1 MAVEQLTGV
10 RTDSVI
16 ILKDPLTS
24 ENAAGNQMGYLRS
37 LPYLFQEGIVQYT
50 FPPGWLR
57 RMSNET
63 FDEVLQE
70 KGDEDNSWFE
80 YCALPDFPFNY
91 TILDQKK
98 TANDL
103 SFHHICQITNQETD
117 EYSSAR
123 TTHKLLRAY
132 LDGRIEELF
141 LVTDRASFSLSDTT
155 THKPLREELDHAE
168 VLSYEKIA
176 KQYIRSQF
184 GSQSIPFAKTLNI
197 WLHHAADDYR
207 DVMGRQPQRIGDLF
221 EFDVLEPGIRTWDLF
236 EFLSTEV
243 SRDSIEH
250 INAVVRPWIESDITK
265 VEANIRNA
273 LQEFDYDREA
283 VRTFRETGDRSA

>member
-1 MAVEQLTGV
+1 MAVEQVTGV

-70 KGDEDNSWFE
+70 TEKEDDPWFE
-80 YCALPDFPFNY
+80 YRALPGFPFRY
-91 TILDQKK
+91 TILDQKM
-98 TANDL
+98 TADNL
-103 SFHHICQITNQETD
+103 SFQHVCQITNQETD

-123 TTHKLLRAY
+123 TTHKLLRSY
-132 LDGRIEELF
+132 MEGRIEELF
-141 LVTDRASFSLSDTT
+141 LVTDRSSFSLSDTISQ
-155 THKPLREELDHAE
+155 KPLREELDHAE

-176 KQYIRSQF
+176 KQYIRSRF
-184 GSQSIPFAKTLNI
+184 GSPNISFGKTLNI

-207 DVMGRQPQRIGDLF
+207 EVMGRRPQRIGDLF
-221 EFDVLEPGIRTWDLF
+221 EFDILEPGVRTWDLF
-236 EFLSTEV
+236 EFLATEL
-243 SRDSIEH
+243 SRDSIDH
-250 INAVVRPWIESDITK
+250 INATVRPWIESDITK

-283 VRTFRETGDRSA
+283 VRAFRETGERSA

>member
-63 FDEVLQE
+63 FDEVLQQKE
-70 KGDEDNSWFE
+70 DEDDSWFE
-80 YCALPDFPFNY
+80 YRALPDFPFNY

-98 TANDL
+98 TADDL
-103 SFHHICQITNQETD
+103 SFQHICQITNQETD

-132 LDGRIEELF
+132 LNGRIEELF

-184 GSQSIPFAKTLNI
+184 GSPSIPFAKTLNI

-207 DVMGRQPQRIGDLF
+207 EVMGRQPQRIGDLF
-221 EFDVLEPGIRTWDLF
+221 EFDVLEPGVRTWDLF
-236 EFLSTEV
+236 EFLATEV

-250 INAVVRPWIESDITK
+250 INATVRPWIESDITK

-273 LQEFDYDREA
+273 LQEFDYDREV